1 MTTPTGVD
9 PASQLQGL
17 IDLVV
22 NPNQTQ
28 EQANAGQLSFVQ
40 VREQLLLMK
49 QALEGKQVPGTQ
61 DLTYEQLQAWIRD
74 NAPKVVQQQTT
85 LDALNAR
92 VLNTEQQLEPML
104 KRANDQLIALT
115 AQAED
120 IKQRVETAFA
130 GQNTRHDELI
140 GHAKDKF
147 EELQTT
153 QNSVVEAAKTRF
165 DEMQVLQSKF
175 EAQVATKVIEIDQ
188 KMSEVTRV

>member
-9 PASQLQGL
+9 PTSQLQGL

-74 NAPKVVQQQTT
+74 NAPKVVQQFPINLSTI
-85 LDALNAR
+85 
-92 VLNTEQQLEPML
+92 
-104 KRANDQLIALT
+104 RAGRFI
-115 AQAED
+115 
-120 IKQRVETAFA
+120 
-130 GQNTRHDELI
+130 
-140 GHAKDKF
+140 
-147 EELQTT
+147 
-153 QNSVVEAAKTRF
+153 SVT
-165 DEMQVLQSKF
+165 
-175 EAQVATKVIEIDQ
+175 
-188 KMSEVTRV
+188 